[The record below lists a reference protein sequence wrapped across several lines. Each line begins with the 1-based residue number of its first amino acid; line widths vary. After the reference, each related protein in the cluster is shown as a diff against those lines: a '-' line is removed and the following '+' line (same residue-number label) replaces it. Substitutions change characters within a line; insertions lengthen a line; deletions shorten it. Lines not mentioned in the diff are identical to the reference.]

1 MAEPQERGQFIL
13 DLDVTSSGH
22 LFLSCKKT
30 ALMVHGWGLGG
41 QGLGGQGL
49 GGTGAERV
57 WKDRGE
63 SCQGLTVRVTL
74 SLSALTL

>member
-13 DLDVTSSGH
+13 DLDVTSGGH
-22 LFLSCKKT
+22 LFLSCEKT

-41 QGLGGQGL
+41 GGLRECGRTGG
-49 GGTGAERV
+49 ER
-57 WKDRGE
+57 
-63 SCQGLTVRVTL
+63 CQGLTVRVTL

>member
-13 DLDVTSSGH
+13 DLDVTSGGH
-22 LFLSCKKT
+22 LFLSCEKT

-41 QGLGGQGL
+41 GGWRGGGLRECGRTGG
-49 GGTGAERV
+49 ER
-57 WKDRGE
+57 
-63 SCQGLTVRVTL
+63 CQGLTVRVTL

>member
-13 DLDVTSSGH
+13 DLDVTSGGH
-22 LFLSCKKT
+22 LFLSCEKT

-41 QGLGGQGL
+41 RGAGGGGGLRECGRTGG
-49 GGTGAERV
+49 ER
-57 WKDRGE
+57 
-63 SCQGLTVRVTL
+63 CQGLTVRVTL